1 MVIALIVV
9 LTAVAV
15 VAALCAAY
23 GFWHRRQRV
32 ESVRTLTEKRYNVLE
47 SIPDGFFIVD
57 NNWKFTH
64 VNERAEQLLRKD
76 ATQLIGSRLDRILDP
91 LASELMPDMRAVR
104 AKGLPF
110 ERLQYFRASHSWVE
124 IRIQPAADELLV
136 YLRDVTERKNAE
148 VLLRESERRLRL
160 LLHQVP
166 AVLWT
171 VDLDMRFT
179 SVVGTG
185 LSSQELEE
193 GQLMGKPF
201 ARMLDRRDT
210 MEEKIEAIRRV
221 FEGES
226 ERFEAR
232 RSDRWLQHHV
242 EPLRD
247 ANGDIM
253 GAIGVALDITEI
265 KEGSDYL
272 AKLARQ
278 DAMTGLPNRLALE
291 ETLMPLLLDA
301 QERHE
306 KLAVLFMDVDR
317 FKTINDTLGHRIG
330 DELLRA
336 IGMRLR
342 HRISESDLVF
352 RPGGDE
358 FIIVL
363 RNLQSRDT
371 GSVASLR
378 VLSALSE
385 PFIIEGR
392 EMFVTASVGTSI
404 FPDNGLT
411 PEELLKQADSAMYRA
426 KESGRNN
433 VQFYDGSM
441 HEKAL
446 QRLRLEQDLRQ
457 ALPRNEFRL
466 VLQPIIDTHTQQ
478 IVAAEALLRWAH
490 PTLGDIQP
498 DTFIPIAEETGI
510 IVEISRWVLRNACH
524 LVAHYREQGNRN
536 FRIAINLSARDFYEP
551 DLPQQVAAC
560 IALSGITPDAL
571 DIEVTE
577 SVVVNEIAVKTLGAI
592 RDMGI
597 RIIMD
602 DFGIGYSSLSYIKRL
617 PISAVK
623 IDKSF
628 IRDVTRSSYDQAIV
642 KAITTLAESLDFTVI
657 ADGVEYESQHDFLK
671 TIFCGQA
678 QGFHFSKPLEIPQFE
693 VALSERAPLGTTHLH
708 AAPRLVA
715 VSD

>member
-1 MVIALIVV
+1 MLALLFGGLFFIPLV
-9 LTAVAV
+9 VAV
-15 VAALCAAY
+15 VALAALLR
-23 GFWHRRQRV
+23 GRRRL
-32 ESVRTLTEKRYNVLE
+32 ESVRSLTEKRYNVLE

-57 NNWKFTH
+57 DSWKFTH

-76 ATQLIGSRLDRILDP
+76 ASELIGKRLDSILDP
-91 LASELMPDMRAVR
+91 LASELMPDMHAVR
-104 AKGLPF
+104 REGLPF
-110 ERLQYFRASHSWVE
+110 ERLQYFQTSHSWVE
-124 IRIQPAADELLV
+124 VRIQPAADELLV
-136 YLRDVTERKNAE
+136 YLRDVTNRKNAE
-148 VLLRESERRLRL
+148 ALLRESERRLRL

-171 VDLDMRFT
+171 VDLEMRFT

-185 LSSQELEE
+185 LASQDLEE
-193 GQLMGKPF
+193 HQLMGQPF
-201 ARMLDRRDT
+201 DRILDRRDT
-210 MEEKIEAIRRV
+210 TTEKIAAIGRV
-221 FEGES
+221 FDGDS

-232 RSDRWLQHHV
+232 RGERWLQHHV

-247 ANGDIM
+247 NNGNIL

-272 AKLARQ
+272 ARLARQ

-291 ETLMPLLLDA
+291 ETLLPLLA
-301 QERHE
+301 QAQNREE
-306 KLAVLFMDVDR
+306 KLAVLFIDLDR
-317 FKTINDTLGHRIG
+317 FKTINDTLGHRVG

-336 IGMRLR
+336 VGARLR
-342 HRISESDLVF
+342 TRLGEADLMF

-363 RNLQSRDT
+363 RHLQDREG
-371 GSVASLR
+371 GSSAASR
-378 VLSALSE
+378 VLGALSE
-385 PFIIEGR
+385 SFVVEGR
-392 EMFVTASVGTSI
+392 EMFVTASIGMS
-404 FPDNGLT
+404 FYPDNGAN
-411 PEELLKQADSAMYRA
+411 PEDLIKQADSAMYRA
-426 KESGRNN
+426 KEVGRNN

-441 HEKAL
+441 HERAL

-457 ALPRNEFRL
+457 ALARNEFRL

-478 IVAAEALLRWAH
+478 IVAAEALIRWAH
-490 PTLGDIQP
+490 PTLGELQP

-510 IVEISRWVLRNACH
+510 IVEISRWVLRQACS
-524 LVAHYREQGNRN
+524 LVARHREMGNAH
-536 FRIAINLSARDFYEP
+536 FRIAVNLSARDFYEP
-551 DLPQQVAAC
+551 DLPQTVAAA

-577 SVVVNEIAVKTLGAI
+577 SIVVNEVAVKTLSAI

-642 KAITTLAESLDFTVI
+642 KAITTLAQSLDFTVI
-657 ADGVEYESQHDFLK
+657 AEGVEYESQHDFLK

-678 QGFHFSKPLEIPQFE
+678 QGFHFSKPLEIAQFE
-693 VALSERAPLGTTHLH
+693 TALNRGLSLGTSTVKIPQLK
-708 AAPRLVA
+708 V
-715 VSD
+715 VGQ